1 MEEDQEVA
9 NGTNNDWPIPKYI
22 ERARSVSTWQ
32 KARFRPSDAEQYQRT
47 PTGQIISDVPEIIP
61 AGWDHEHCMLC
72 MTTISELPD
81 CQCEGYNNEEENLW
95 LCVACY
101 ERYISPSQK

>member
-1 MEEDQEVA
+1 VV

-22 ERARSVSTWQ
+22 ERARSVTTWQ
-32 KARFRPSDAEQYQRT
+32 
-47 PTGQIISDVPEIIP
+47 IP

-72 MTTISELPD
+72 VTKIAQLPE
-81 CQCEGYNNEEENLW
+81 CQREGYNNEEGDLW
-95 LCVACY
+95 LCVAGY